1 MDITHALGK
10 ESKGRDCVMGVAK
23 KYRFPRGFGYLIGVF
38 VGISMFA
45 FIGITLN
52 NFFLGLACLISGF
65 SIGMA
70 IESSRL

>member
-1 MDITHALGK
+1 MDITHTLGK
-10 ESKGRDCVMGVAK
+10 GNKGRGTMMGVAK
-23 KYRFPRGFGYLIGVF
+23 RYRFPKGFGYLIGVF

-65 SIGMA
+65 AIGMA
-70 IESSRL
+70 IESPGG

>member
-10 ESKGRDCVMGVAK
+10 ECKGRDPVMGVAK
-23 KYRFPRGFGYLIGVF
+23 RYRFPKGFGYLIGLS

-45 FIGITLN
+45 FIGVTLN
-52 NFFLGLACLISGF
+52 NFFLGLACLISGI

-70 IESSRL
+70 IENSNG